1 MNDKIK
7 ILIGDDSAQFGAA
20 CANALR
26 MHGFYVITRPK
37 DGGEVLS
44 AIESEQPDA
53 VIMEA
58 VMPGIDAIGVIKKTL
73 SAHGTAPRFIVTS
86 SYINEF
92 MENQVMAAGADYY
105 MLRPFDNELLSERV
119 KALFDID
126 SDGEYSGESRQSR
139 RQPPNL
145 SIIVT
150 DMIHRIG
157 VPAHIKGYHYL
168 REAIILSVGDKEML
182 ESVTKLLYP
191 AVAKKFSTTPSRV
204 ERAIRHAI
212 EIAWDRGD
220 LDVLNSFFGYTV
232 STGKGKPTN
241 SEFIALISDK
251 ICLKYQSAL
260 PTRV

>member
-7 ILIGDDSAQFGAA
+7 ILIGDDTAAFGVSCAA
-20 CANALR
+20 ALR
-26 MHGFYVITRPK
+26 THGFYVITRPK

-44 AIESEQPDA
+44 AIGSEQPDA
-53 VIMEA
+53 VIMDA
-58 VMPGIDAIGVIKKTL
+58 VMPGLDAIAVMKRSRTRGGKQ
-73 SAHGTAPRFIVTS
+73 PRFIVTAA
-86 SYINEF
+86 YINEF
-92 MENQVMAAGADYY
+92 MEQQVMAAGADYY
-105 MLRPFDNELLSERV
+105 LLRPFDNELLGDRV

-126 SDGEYSGESRQSR
+126 TDIGEGMRVR
-139 RQPPNL
+139 DRQPPNL
-145 SIIVT
+145 DIIVT
-150 DMIHRIG
+150 DIIHRIG

-220 LDVLNSFFGYTV
+220 LDVLNGFFGYTV

-241 SEFIALISDK
+241 SEFIALITDK
-251 ICLKYQSAL
+251 ICLKYKAAL
-260 PTRV
+260 PAGVS